1 MIRVRHSV
9 LYILLFACLAAVR
22 MGAQGL
28 TGQISGTIADP
39 SGAAVPNATIELRNT
54 ATAQVRGV
62 TTDTSG
68 SFIVTELLPG
78 TYQLKVTASG
88 FATVEQTGLVLT
100 ATERLVLRTITL
112 KVGDLVQTTSVVAD
126 AVRLQVQSGERS
138 GLITSKQLQEVP
150 LKSRDYAG
158 MLKLL
163 PGVNDT
169 SDREAPRSFGFRFVQ
184 ANGGRSTS
192 VTATLD
198 GVSQMDT
205 GNQFWPLFTP
215 PVEAIAEVKVML
227 TNYQAE
233 YGRTTTGIHVV
244 TKGGTR
250 EFHGGGY
257 YFKRN
262 EAFNANEFFNNQVG
276 IRRQRYRYDNPGYYL
291 GGPVLIPGLMTKRD
305 KLFFFWSQE
314 WLPRKTPN
322 GAVRRTFPTALERQG
337 NFSQT
342 LDTNGALIPV
352 LDPLN
357 NRQPIAGNVVPANRI
372 DRRGQALLNFFPLPN
387 AADPQR
393 LFNYAFDQVVDNQ
406 YRMEVLRVDYNFSS
420 KANFYVRGLN
430 NKNTQ
435 SGDYCCLTGVS
446 FPHMPN
452 DYNVPSKGLV
462 ASLIYTFSPTLVNEF
477 TTGVSRQNQNLTIP
491 QESLDKNNRDK
502 LGLNLPQFFPQ
513 ANPLGLIPNASFGGV
528 QNAGAITF
536 ENRFPFFGTQTIWN
550 LTDNLSKVVGKHNFK
565 GGFYMEKVARNA
577 ARSSFFNG
585 SFDFGRNQLNP
596 FDSNYA
602 YSNALMGF
610 VNSYTESNRH
620 PDAHGRYSNF
630 EWYVQD
636 TWRPHKR
643 LTLELGARFYRV
655 SPTYTDGDKLAAFF
669 VDDFDRNKAPRLIEP
684 YRATPTSARMGRNPV
699 TGEIVPEVKI
709 GTFAPGSGNI
719 INGMRVYDSKV
730 LPTPGVKVAPRFGF
744 AWDVF
749 GKGKTAVRGGFGMF
763 FSRFSDD
770 YVMSWTE
777 LRPLVNTSTANYTTI
792 GSLLSTPLSDS
803 PAAVSGQE
811 GSNNLPTTYN
821 WSLGVQQDIGFGT
834 VIDVAYVGS
843 VGRHLLQ
850 NRNINATNYGT
861 NYLASSA
868 DSTSPGRP
876 LPVNFLRPY
885 QGYGDITYRELASTL
900 NYHSLQMQANRRFTR
915 NLVFGSTWTWSKL
928 MNYQDE
934 DFGSVNPYLNFKR
947 WNYGKGIFDHTHN
960 VTVNMI
966 YDLPKFSNSWNNA
979 VSRTVFD
986 GWQVGG
992 VALFLSGAPSG
1003 IGATFVQAIDLTG
1016 GSGVDSRVNLTGNP
1030 NLGFGSRD
1038 PLRFFDTSVVQSPP
1052 IASYGIGNAP
1062 KDAVRGPGLSNYD
1075 LSFYKNFRLGASESR
1090 KVQFRFEM
1098 YNAFN
1103 HTQFTGI
1110 DTTSRW
1116 DAAGRQVNQRFGQA
1130 ISAAAARRIQL
1141 GLKFSF

>member
-1 MIRVRHSV
+1 MIELRQRT
-9 LYILLFACLAAVR
+9 LFLFLIACLATR
-22 MGAQGL
+22 LGAQGL

-39 SGAAVPNATIELRNT
+39 SGAGVPNATISFRNM
-54 ATAQVRGV
+54 ATAQVRQINSDATGA
-62 TTDTSG
+62 
-68 SFIVTELLPG
+68 FIVTELLPG
-78 TYQLKVTASG
+78 TYNLKVAASG
-88 FATVEQTGLVLT
+88 FTTFEQTGIVLT
-100 ATERLVLRTITL
+100 ATERLVLRTISL
-112 KVGDLVQTTSVVAD
+112 RIGDLAQTTTVQAE
-126 AVRLQVQSGERS
+126 AVRLQIQSGERS
-138 GLITSKQLQEVP
+138 GLITAKQLQEVP

-158 MLKLL
+158 MLRLL
-163 PGVNDT
+163 PGVNDV
-169 SDREAPRSFGFRFVQ
+169 SDREAPRSFGFRFLQ

-276 IRRQRYRYDNPGYYL
+276 VPRQRYRYDNPGYYL
-291 GGPVLIPGLMTKRD
+291 GGPVLIPGVTTKRD

-322 GAVRRTFPTALERQG
+322 GARRLTFPSALERQG

-342 LDTNGALIPV
+342 FDTNGTLIPV

-357 NRQPIAGNVVPANRI
+357 NRQPIPGNMVPANRI

-393 LFNYAFDQVVDNQ
+393 LFNYLFDQVVDNQ
-406 YRMEVLRVDYNFSS
+406 YRMEVLRVDYNISS
-420 KANFYVRGLN
+420 KANFYARGLN
-430 NKNTQ
+430 SKNTQ
-435 SGDYCCLTGVS
+435 SGDVCCLSGVS
-446 FPHMPN
+446 FPHLPL
-452 DYNVPSKGLV
+452 DYGSPSKGLV
-462 ASLIYTFSPTLVNEF
+462 ASLIYTLSPTMVNEF
-477 TTGVSRQNQNLTIP
+477 SAGVSRQNQNLNIP
-491 QESLDKNNRDK
+491 QASLDKNNRDK
-502 LGLNLPQFFPQ
+502 LGVGLPQFFPQ
-513 ANPLGLIPNASFGGV
+513 ANPLGVLPNASFGGV
-528 QNAGAITF
+528 QNAGAINY
-536 ENRFPFFGTQTIWN
+536 ESRFPFFGTQSIWN
-550 LTDNLSKVVGKHNFK
+550 LTDSFSKIRGKHHFK
-565 GGFYMEKVARNA
+565 VGFFLEKVARNA
-577 ARSSFFNG
+577 ARSSVFNG
-585 SFDFGRNQLNP
+585 SFDFGRNVLNP
-596 FDSNYA
+596 FDSNHA
-602 YSNALMGF
+602 YSNTVMGL
-610 VNSYTESNRH
+610 VNSYTESDRH
-620 PDAHGRYSNF
+620 PEAHGRYTNI
-630 EWYVQD
+630 EWYAQD

-655 SPTYTDGDKLAAFF
+655 SPTYTEGDRLAAFF
-669 VDDFDRNKAPRLIEP
+669 PEDFDRNKAPLLIEP
-684 YRATPTSARMGRNPV
+684 YRATPTSARTGRNPA

-709 GTFAPGSGNI
+709 GTFAPGTGNI
-719 INGMRVYDSKV
+719 INGMRVYESRV
-730 LPTPGVKVAPRFGF
+730 LPTPNVKLAPRFGF

-749 GKGKTAVRGGFGMF
+749 GKGKTAIRGGFGIF

-792 GSLLSTPLSDS
+792 ASLLSTPLSES

-821 WSLGVQQDIGFGT
+821 WSFGIQHDIGFGT

-861 NYLASSA
+861 NYLPSSA

-885 QGYGDITYRELASTL
+885 RGYGDITYRELAGTS

-934 DFGSVNPYLNFKR
+934 DFGSVNRYLNFKR

-960 VTVNMI
+960 VTANFI
-966 YDLPKFSNSWNNA
+966 YDLPKFSSGWNNP
-979 VSRTVFD
+979 VSRSVFD

-992 VALFLSGAPSG
+992 VALFLSGAPTG
-1003 IGATFVQAIDLTG
+1003 IGASFVQAIDLTG
-1016 GSGVDSRVNLTGNP
+1016 GSGIDSRVNLTGNP
-1030 NLGFGSRD
+1030 NLSFSNRD
-1038 PLRFFDTSVVQSPP
+1038 RLRFFDTSVVQPP
-1052 IASYGIGNAP
+1052 PVAAFGIGNAP
-1062 KDAVRGPGLSNYD
+1062 KDAVRGPGLNNFD
-1075 LSFYKNFRLGASESR
+1075 LSLYKNFAWGANESR
-1090 KVQFRFEM
+1090 KVQFRLET

-1103 HTQFTGI
+1103 HTQFTGM
-1110 DTTSRW
+1110 DTGSRW
-1116 DAAGRQVNQRFGQA
+1116 DAAGRQVNQRFGQV

-1141 GLKFSF
+1141 GLKFTF